1 MNRHAIAMRREQFN
15 KGAWAVQRE
24 RCQVDDARPRS
35 ARHSLAVASVAQQ
48 IIKDLKLDARVTETR
63 LLNEW
68 PQIVGPQVA
77 THARPGRLERGV
89 LTVFVANSVWLAELS
104 RMWLKPMLN
113 NIQRQL
119 GNADVRSLRLQLD
132 PDPPA
137 KTKPET

>member
-1 MNRHAIAMRREQFN
+1 MRKEPFN

-24 RCQVDDARPRS
+24 RCQVADDRPSPPR
-35 ARHSLAVASVAQQ
+35 RDQPVASIARQ
-48 IIKDLKLDARVTETR
+48 IIKELKLEARVTETR

-132 PDPPA
+132 PDPPQRKA
-137 KTKPET
+137 GA

>member
-1 MNRHAIAMRREQFN
+1 MSRERFNR
-15 KGAWAVQRE
+15 GAWAVQRE
-24 RCQVDDARPRS
+24 RCQIESERPSPARRD
-35 ARHSLAVASVAQQ
+35 RAVAGLAQQ
-48 IIKDLKLDARVTETR
+48 IIKELKLDARVTENR

-77 THARPGRLERGV
+77 VHARPGRLERGV

-132 PDPPA
+132 PDPPREPKLKA
-137 KTKPET
+137 EI

>member
-1 MNRHAIAMRREQFN
+1 MRREPFN

-24 RCQVDDARPRS
+24 RCQVEDDRP
-35 ARHSLAVASVAQQ
+35 APAGHAQPVASIARQ

-63 LLNEW
+63 LLKEW

-132 PDPPA
+132 PDPPQRKA
-137 KTKPET
+137 GA